1 MSPASP
7 PLKIV
12 IVEDNPVLLDLLT
25 GMLAS
30 IPGLALAG
38 HADSEAAA
46 LDLLRDA
53 RPELAIIDLELRTG
67 SGLGVLGALHERPAD
82 FGGLGAVVFSNHAH
96 PVVRSRCL
104 NLGAVA
110 FFDKSFQT
118 DELLEFVQRAAE
130 KRPG

>member
-1 MSPASP
+1 M
-7 PLKIV
+7 
-12 IVEDNPVLLDLLT
+12 
-25 GMLAS
+25 
-30 IPGLALAG
+30 
-38 HADSEAAA
+38 
-46 LDLLRDA
+46 
-53 RPELAIIDLELRTG
+53 
-67 SGLGVLGALHERPAD
+67 LGALHERPAD